1 MLLKDAVRYKPVFDA
16 MLKEMATNA
25 KSIGYANEEKIIDN
39 KKAGQMRGEDRA
51 QVRLVAISTVCV
63 NLQT

>member
-39 KKAGQMRGEDRA
+39 KAGQMRGEDRA
-51 QVRLVAISTVCV
+51 TRLW
-63 NLQT
+63 